1 MPIPTYA
8 ELKMPILRLAGERT
22 WTYRELIKRISDDFC
37 LTESER
43 KQKTLDGSA
52 SLIDDQ
58 VHRTRTRLKDQGLIE
73 KSRDTYLHISG
84 SGKTLLESDLAGIS
98 DGLPLQSAISKS
110 PSSELKAQNG
120 AKPEPTYGLFGGAY
134 GRCQVGAL
142 FLALSVRERDRR
154 RKRGSPHC
162 RLSESDETDRLL
174 R

>member
-120 AKPEPTYGLFGGAY
+120 AKPEPTYGI
-134 GRCQVGAL
+134 
-142 FLALSVRERDRR
+142 
-154 RKRGSPHC
+154 
-162 RLSESDETDRLL
+162 
-174 R
+174 